1 MKNKN
6 DIFEVKRILEMK
18 RATFGTFC
26 EEEGGIAADQQSTA
40 RFRQKCLFL
49 DCDAALFFNIE

>member
-6 DIFEVKRILEMK
+6 DIFEVKRILEEMK

-49 DCDAALFFNIE
+49 DCDAALF